1 MTWRAGNK
9 YASEYYYIMQF
20 QKNQVH
26 YTIFL
31 NIPLDEK
38 KRTAYFSS
46 PEIALLCRQGSS
58 CALLEDHCEEGLD
71 HEQYIKPETSCLY
84 VSDIAL
90 YPVIERHIASAFC
103 LTDT

>member
-20 QKNQVH
+20 QKNQE
-26 YTIFL
+26 YCTIFL
-31 NIPLDEK
+31 LNNTERK
-38 KRTAYFSS
+38 KGLLFSS